1 MPTLPNG
8 LTELNC
14 THNKIILLPIL
25 PNSLESL
32 YCSDNK
38 LSFLPK
44 FRDSLTYKYYS
55 NNPVDAYIRYKCVNN
70 LTIYHKENE
79 IFASKLVK
87 WYLDCREN
95 PSFKFCRDRLNREY
109 DALME
114 DDTGGIMN

>member
-1 MPTLPNG
+1 V
-8 LTELNC
+8 
-14 THNKIILLPIL
+14 LPIL
-25 PNSLESL
+25 PNSLIDLMCYENL
-32 YCSDNK
+32 LNI
-38 LSFLPK
+38 LPVLPDGLISK
-44 FRDSLTYKYYS
+44 CYY
-55 NNPVDAYIRYKCVNN
+55 NNPVDTYINDKCANN